1 MADEPK
7 PAGEGGKRL
16 VVIGAGPGGYAA
28 AFRAADLGLEVTL
41 VDPEATPGG
50 VCLYR
55 GCIPSKAYLHVARL
69 LREAAGAADIG
80 VRYAEPSV
88 DIDRLRAW
96 KNEVVGKF
104 TSGLALL
111 GKARRVRFV
120 RGRATFLDAKTVLV
134 DGDASG
140 REQIAFDYAIVATGS
155 RPAIPEA
162 LTLESDLVMTST
174 GALELPDVPKT
185 LLVVGAGYI
194 GLELGTVYAAL
205 GSRVTV
211 VEMADRILTGVDAD
225 LAKPVKAAA
234 LESFASLQLGTKVEH
249 VELVEDGV
257 SVRLR
262 PADGSETTEHTYDKV
277 LVSVGRKPNSSGL
290 GLETTRVEIDERG
303 FLRVDIERRT
313 AEPSIFAI
321 GDVAGQPMLA
331 HKASHE
337 GRVAVRVIAGEKV
350 AFEPAAIPAVVFTDP
365 EIAWCG
371 LTELEAARQARR
383 VEVARFPW
391 AASGRALTLGR
402 SDGLTKLLIEPSTG
416 RVLGVGLVGPGA
428 GELIAEGVL
437 AVEMAALASDLE
449 LSIHPHPTLSETLM
463 EAAAAFFGQATHVHR
478 PRPAT
483 TARPQE

>member
-1 MADEPK
+1 VATEAK

-16 VVIGAGPGGYAA
+16 LVVGAGPGGYAA
-28 AFRAADLGLEVTL
+28 AFRAADLGLDVTL

-80 VRYAEPSV
+80 VRFAEPAV

-120 RGRATFLDAKTVLV
+120 RGRATFLDAKTAVV
-134 DGDASG
+134 DGESSR
-140 REQIAFDYAIVATGS
+140 REQVSFDYAIVATGS
-155 RPAIPEA
+155 RPAIPESLA
-162 LTLESDLVMTST
+162 LESDRVMTST
-174 GALELPDVPKT
+174 GALDLPDVPQS

-211 VEMADRILTGVDAD
+211 VEMTDRILTGVDAD

-234 LESFASLQLGTKVEH
+234 LASFASLQLDTKVES
-249 VELVEDGV
+249 VELVGEGV
-257 SVRLR
+257 SVLLR
-262 PADGSETTEHTYDKV
+262 SAEGSEATEHTFDKV

-290 GLETTRVEIDERG
+290 GLETTRVELDERG
-303 FLRVDIERRT
+303 FVRVDAERRT

-321 GDVAGQPMLA
+321 GDVAGQPLLA
-331 HKASHE
+331 HKATHE
-337 GRVAVRVIAGEKV
+337 GTTAAEVIAGHKT
-350 AFEPAAIPAVVFTDP
+350 AFEPRAVPAVVYTDP
-365 EIAWCG
+365 EVAWCG
-371 LTELEAARQARR
+371 LMQEEAARDGREVR
-383 VEVARFPW
+383 VATFPW
-391 AASGRALTLGR
+391 QASGRALTLAR
-402 SDGLTKLLIEPSTG
+402 TDGLTKLVYDPETEQ
-416 RVLGVGLVGPGA
+416 VLGVGIAGAGA
-428 GELIAEGVL
+428 GELIAEAVL
-437 AVEMAALASDLE
+437 AIEMGAVLEDLAAT
-449 LSIHPHPTLSETLM
+449 IHPHPTLSETVM
-463 EAAAAFFGQATHVHR
+463 EAADVARGLSVHLKKKSR
-478 PRPAT
+478 R
-483 TARPQE
+483 